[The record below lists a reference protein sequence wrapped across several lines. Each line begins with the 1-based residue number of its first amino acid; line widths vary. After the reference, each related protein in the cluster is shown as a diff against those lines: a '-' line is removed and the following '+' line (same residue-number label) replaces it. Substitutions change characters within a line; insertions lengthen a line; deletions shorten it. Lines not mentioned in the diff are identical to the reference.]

1 MAYRWRIDGSR
12 GEKMS
17 HTTRGSVMLDRRQ
30 LMTGVVASLFGSLVL
45 PRRGAAQQT
54 GLLTLTDRLS
64 LVTSGGTNVLAF
76 ASSNGLVVVDSGAPD
91 RSDALMAS
99 LRALSPGQGA
109 STLFNT
115 HWHAENTGANQIFRQ
130 NGAAIVAHEN
140 TRLWMATPTWMPDE
154 DRYRPPRT
162 KDAQPDKTF
171 YADGAITAGNE
182 RIEYG
187 YLIEAH
193 TSGDI
198 YVFFRNSNV
207 LAVGDVASPARDP
220 ELDYLTGA
228 WIGGRVDAMDRL
240 LKLADAN
247 TRIVPGFGP
256 VMTRA
261 ELQVDRDVMKTIYD
275 RTVDRVREGD
285 YVEDMLKAGVM
296 NGLARTWKDPKKFL
310 HDLHKG
316 LWAHHNKLDANVV

>member
-1 MAYRWRIDGSR
+1 M
-12 GEKMS
+12 
-17 HTTRGSVMLDRRQ
+17 RR
-30 LMTGVVASLFGSLVL
+30 ARAL
-45 PRRGAAQQT
+45 PQQT

-76 ASSNGLVVVDSGAPD
+76 ASPDGLVLVDSGAPD

-99 LRALSPGQGA
+99 LRAWTPSDRA
-109 STLFNT
+109 RTLFNT

-162 KDAQPDKTF
+162 KEAQPDKTF
-171 YADGAITAGNE
+171 YADGAMTAGNE

-198 YVFFRNSNV
+198 YVFFRDSNV

-261 ELQVDRDVMKTIYD
+261 ELQVERDVMKTIYD

>member
-1 MAYRWRIDGSR
+1 M
-12 GEKMS
+12 
-17 HTTRGSVMLDRRQ
+17 
-30 LMTGVVASLFGSLVL
+30 
-45 PRRGAAQQT
+45 
-54 GLLTLTDRLS
+54 
-64 LVTSGGTNVLAF
+64 
-76 ASSNGLVVVDSGAPD
+76 
-91 RSDALMAS
+91 RS
-99 LRALSPGQGA
+99 
-109 STLFNT
+109 
-115 HWHAENTGANQIFRQ
+115 
-130 NGAAIVAHEN
+130 
-140 TRLWMATPTWMPDE
+140 
-154 DRYRPPRT
+154 
-162 KDAQPDKTF
+162 
-171 YADGAITAGNE
+171 
-182 RIEYG
+182 
-187 YLIEAH
+187 
-193 TSGDI
+193 
-198 YVFFRNSNV
+198 SNV
-207 LAVGDVASPARDP
+207 LVVGDVASPARDP

-261 ELQVDRDVMKTIYD
+261 ELQVERDVMKTIYD